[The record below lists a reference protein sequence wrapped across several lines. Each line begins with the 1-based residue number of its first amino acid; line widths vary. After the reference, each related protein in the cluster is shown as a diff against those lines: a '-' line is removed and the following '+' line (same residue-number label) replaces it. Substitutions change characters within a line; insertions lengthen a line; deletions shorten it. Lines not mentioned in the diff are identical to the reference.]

1 MAFRTFDKSTPSLY
15 DESAGR
21 CACFTNKT
29 FKNGLTYRQAGDYLL
44 PELEVPETP
53 KIGVWGN
60 RREAYLREQ
69 RNGIYTGLLVT
80 GELNAHLEEIDRSA
94 EEMLSRLVTE
104 MAAREQVTETLK
116 ASDQMERVR
125 RMNSIRN
132 RAEEVVFA
140 EPIYV

>member
-1 MAFRTFDKSTPSLY
+1 MLMKQNLRND
-15 DESAGR
+15 
-21 CACFTNKT
+21 
-29 FKNGLTYRQAGDYLL
+29 LTYRQVGDYLL
-44 PELEVPETP
+44 PELEVPEAP
-53 KIGVWGN
+53 KVGVWGN

-80 GELNAHLEEIDRSA
+80 GELNAHLEEADLSA
-94 EEMLSRLVTE
+94 EKMLSQLVTE

-116 ASDQMERVR
+116 ANDQMEWVR

-140 EPIYV
+140 ELIYV